1 MSIASVED
9 VAAAVREVLLD
20 LDRGRTSR
28 TKGAASQDVFT
39 ERLLSLR
46 QAEGFAWNRREV
58 RIAPGTVVTP
68 LARDFLKRQGIS
80 LRVVSRSEV
89 DRVRDPGEWG
99 LAIESD
105 SGLISAFRRSLLD
118 DARPWYEVEGSTEAA
133 AQWVSESPGRGVVL
147 LTDQA
152 SVAVWLG
159 CRVPGVRAAQVC
171 DVDSVDRA
179 IRWLGVNLLVVE
191 PAGKSIS
198 LLKQM
203 SLVFQ
208 RAGAPRMIDGLEG
221 RI

>member
-1 MSIASVED
+1 
-9 VAAAVREVLLD
+9 
-20 LDRGRTSR
+20 
-28 TKGAASQDVFT
+28 
-39 ERLLSLR
+39 
-46 QAEGFAWNRREV
+46 
-58 RIAPGTVVTP
+58 
-68 LARDFLKRQGIS
+68 
-80 LRVVSRSEV
+80 
-89 DRVRDPGEWG
+89 
-99 LAIESD
+99 
-105 SGLISAFRRSLLD
+105 
-118 DARPWYEVEGSTEAA
+118 
-133 AQWVSESPGRGVVL
+133 

-152 SVAVWLG
+152 SVAVWLA

-198 LLKQM
+198 LLKQI